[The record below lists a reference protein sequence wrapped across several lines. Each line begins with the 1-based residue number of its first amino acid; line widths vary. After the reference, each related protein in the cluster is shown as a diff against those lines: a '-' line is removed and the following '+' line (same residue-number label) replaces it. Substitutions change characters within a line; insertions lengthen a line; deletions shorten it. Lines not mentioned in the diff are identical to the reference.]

1 MIHKPTVSVLM
12 PVYNAD
18 QYLAQAVESILNQ
31 TFQDFEL
38 IIIDDGSTDHSLEI
52 LQRYAAQDK
61 RIHLTH
67 SENSGIAKTTN
78 KMLSQANGEF
88 IALMDN
94 DDIAV
99 PSRLAWQ
106 VDLLRNQPD
115 VVGVSGALQFIDEQG
130 RLLLTESP
138 VPQDDEEIQQLLL
151 SGYANNFPHPC
162 AMLRRTALVEIG
174 GYNETLVVA
183 ADLDMML
190 RIGEVGK
197 LANLKEPILKY
208 RVHMNSACGQKYEL
222 YRQEALAACQRAWQR
237 RGIEGHFAS
246 GEEEQIRPG
255 TDRFSQYPFLVKY
268 GWWAFN
274 SGQRRTAMLYALRA
288 ITSVPVAAPGWKL
301 LVCAAVKPLNRST

>member
-1 MIHKPTVSVLM
+1 MTHNPLVSVLM
-12 PVYNAD
+12 PVYNAER
-18 QYLAQAVESILNQ
+18 YVAQAVESILNQ

-38 IIIDDGSTDHSLEI
+38 IIIDDGSTDRSLEV
-52 LQRYAAQDK
+52 LQRYAAQDQ

-67 SENSGIAKTTN
+67 SENCGIAKTTN
-78 KMLSQANGEF
+78 KMLSQAAGEF
-88 IALMDN
+88 VALMDN
-94 DDIAV
+94 DDIAF
-99 PSRLAWQ
+99 PDRLAQQ
-106 VDLLRNQPD
+106 VDLLKSQPN
-115 VVGVSGALQFIDEQG
+115 VVGVSGAVQFIDEQG

-138 VPQDDEEIQQLLL
+138 VPQDDQEIQSLLL

-162 AMLRRTALVEIG
+162 AMLRRAALVEIG
-174 GYNETLVVA
+174 GYNEALVVA

-197 LANLKEPILKY
+197 LMNLKQPILQY
-208 RVHMNSACGQKYEL
+208 RVHMKSACGQKYET

-255 TDRFSQYPFLVKY
+255 ADRFSQYPFLVKY

-274 SGQRRTAMLYALRA
+274 SGQRRTALLYAFRA
-288 ITSVPVAAPGWKL
+288 VTSVPFATSGWKL
-301 LVCAAVKPLNRST
+301 LACAAVKPMSYSH